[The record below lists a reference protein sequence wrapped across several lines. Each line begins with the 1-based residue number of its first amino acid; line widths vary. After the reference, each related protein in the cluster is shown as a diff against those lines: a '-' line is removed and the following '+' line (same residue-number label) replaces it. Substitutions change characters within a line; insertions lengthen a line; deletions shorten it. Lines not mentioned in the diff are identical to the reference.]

1 MLLPAVFL
9 ALILRTMDAFRL
21 FNSVYVTTKGGPE
34 DATTVLLFY
43 AVKQGLEFFN
53 TGYASALSALMLA
66 CIGLFAAAYIVILRR
81 ADRRFAGA

>member
-1 MLLPAVFL
+1 M
-9 ALILRTMDAFRL
+9 
-21 FNSVYVTTKGGPE
+21 
-34 DATTVLLFY
+34 LLFY

-53 TGYASALSALMLA
+53 IGYASALSALMLA